1 VTRRGCA
8 AWPGAPAYTWWLRDL
23 TVGMDGTDVR
33 AGVIKVGSSLDRVT
47 DPEARVILRLV
58 EAGHGRLHDADAQAL
73 VVANPASFLTW
84 RVG

>member
-1 VTRRGCA
+1 
-8 AWPGAPAYTWWLRDL
+8 
-23 TVGMDGTDVR
+23 
-33 AGVIKVGSSLDRVT
+33 VIKVGSSLDRVT

-84 RVG
+84 RVA

>member
-1 VTRRGCA
+1 MTK
-8 AWPGAPAYTWWLRDL
+8 GAHRAMNGL
-23 TVGMDGTDVR
+23 VR
-33 AGVIKVGSSLDRVT
+33 TMGVIEVGSSLDRVT

-84 RVG
+84 RVA